1 MTPDGWR
8 VTGGAED
15 GYYCCQTA
23 PTLDVKIERQQSM
36 NLGVR
41 NLPCQSWDLSWS
53 EDPAACRPLDPL
65 GNLFLPHEGHG
76 GSDALP

>member
-1 MTPDGWR
+1 MNPGGWR
-8 VTGGAED
+8 VTGGAEG

-41 NLPCQSWDLSWS
+41 NLPCQSWGQSWS
-53 EDPAACRPLDPL
+53 EGLAACRPLDPL
-65 GNLFLPHEGHG
+65 GNLSLPHGDHG
-76 GSDALP
+76 G